1 MILSWND
8 SLQGAATTNDGHNV
22 VIHEFAHQLD
32 QENGPANGAPPMAGG
47 AARVRRWTEVF
58 STAFSQLQ
66 QQLAQG
72 EPTLIDGYGATNPA
86 EFFAEVPVPSNTLV
100 VLEMGMFQYRLRL
113 PASVT
118 YSTRP
123 ARGRRRLRV
132 HPDGRRH
139 PLHPRQQPAVQG
151 RQEVSGLG
159 VAGGDCGAGGAVV
172 AVAVVG

>member
-1 MILSWND
+1 M
-8 SLQGAATTNDGHNV
+8 

-86 EFFAEVPVPSNTLV
+86 EFFAVVSEVFFEQPQQL
-100 VLEMGMFQYRLRL
+100 
-113 PASVT
+113 A
-118 YSTRP
+118 
-123 ARGRRRLRV
+123 
-132 HPDGRRH
+132 D
-139 PLHPRQQPAVQG
+139 QQPALYAELCSFYRVNPL
-151 RQEVSGLG
+151 SW
-159 VAGGDCGAGGAVV
+159 
-172 AVAVVG
+172 